1 MTEEDQFAQDQ
12 SQKSEAEGL
21 PLDQELAAA
30 STKERLAKIRDAL
43 HTLATGQESD
53 SANLKKQLC
62 LIGGHLDSALQSL
75 RYEQQQSEW
84 RAQQALRDLDRQAQQ
99 ALCDLDLERAR
110 SRIEPIKPS
119 PPGGPHRIDWRREI
133 GF

>member
-1 MTEEDQFAQDQ
+1 MTQEEQFAQ
-12 SQKSEAEGL
+12 SPKSETQGL
-21 PLDQELAAA
+21 PLEQQLEQPLAAA
-30 STKERLAKIRDAL
+30 SALERLAKIRDAL
-43 HTLATGQESD
+43 HTLATGQETD
-53 SANLKKQLC
+53 SANLKKELC

-75 RYEQQQSEW
+75 RYERQQGEW
-84 RAQQALRDLDRQAQQ
+84 RAQQ

-119 PPGGPHRIDWRREI
+119 PPGGPHRIDWRHEI